1 MSEREQ
7 YLWVEK
13 YRPQKI
19 DDCVLPES
27 LKKTF
32 KEFIDSGELP
42 NFLFCGTAGTGKTTA
57 AKALCNEVGA
67 EYILINGSDEGRK
80 IDTLRTTITSFAAA
94 VSLDNRKRVVIVDE
108 ADYMNADSVQPALRA
123 FIEEFSNN
131 CRFIF
136 TCNFKSRIIEP
147 LHSRCAVVDFKIES
161 KEKQEIAGKFFKR
174 VSGIL
179 ETEHVTY
186 DKAVV
191 AELIMKH
198 FPDYR
203 RILNELQRYSVSGTI
218 DKGVLSSVSEETF
231 KDLIA
236 NLKAKN
242 FNEVRK
248 WVAKNSDMETTA
260 IFHELYESA
269 TDYMELQSVPQL
281 VVILADYQYKAAFV
295 ADHELNMMAAM
306 TEIMTS
312 CKFK

>member
-19 DDCVLPES
+19 DDCILPEG
-27 LKKTF
+27 LKNTF
-32 KEFIDSGELP
+32 KEFIQSGELP
-42 NFLFCGTAGTGKTTA
+42 NFLFCGSAGTGKTTA

-67 EYILINGSDEGRK
+67 EYIVINGSDEGRK

-94 VSLDNRKRVVIVDE
+94 VSLDARKRVVIIDE

-123 FIEEFSNN
+123 FIEEFSAN

-136 TCNFKSRIIEP
+136 TCNFKNRIIEP
-147 LHSRCAVVDFKIES
+147 LHSRCAVVEFKIDA

-174 VSGIL
+174 VISIL
-179 ETEHVTY
+179 NDEGVSF
-186 DKAVV
+186 DQKVV

-218 DKGVLSSVSEETF
+218 DADILSSVSEESF
-231 KDLIA
+231 KDLIN
-236 NLKAKN
+236 NLKGMN

-248 WVAKNSDMETTA
+248 WVARNSDMDTA
-260 IFHELYESA
+260 GLFDQLYKTPS
-269 TDYMELQSVPQL
+269 DYLEAKTIPQL
-281 VVILADYQYKAAFV
+281 VVILADYQYKSAFV
-295 ADHELNMMAAM
+295 ANQELNTMAAM

>member
-1 MSEREQ
+1 
-7 YLWVEK
+7 
-13 YRPQKI
+13 
-19 DDCVLPES
+19 
-27 LKKTF
+27 
-32 KEFIDSGELP
+32 
-42 NFLFCGTAGTGKTTA
+42 
-57 AKALCNEVGA
+57 
-67 EYILINGSDEGRK
+67 
-80 IDTLRTTITSFAAA
+80 
-94 VSLDNRKRVVIVDE
+94 
-108 ADYMNADSVQPALRA
+108 
-123 FIEEFSNN
+123 
-131 CRFIF
+131 
-136 TCNFKSRIIEP
+136 
-147 LHSRCAVVDFKIES
+147 LHSRCAVVDFKIDS

-179 ETEHVTY
+179 ETEKVAY

-231 KDLIA
+231 KDLIN

>member
-94 VSLDNRKRVVIVDE
+94 VSLDNRKRVVIIDE

-147 LHSRCAVVDFKIES
+147 LHSRCAVVDFKIDS

-179 ETEHVTY
+179 ETESVTY

-231 KDLIA
+231 KDLIT